1 MRRLLHQDLM
11 RGQKAQRA
19 AIILL
24 MGLLL
29 VLMAAFFHGVSLL
42 KALGR
47 CTRWLVREGAE
58 CVRKLAEAAERLLQY
73 HPHIKR
79 GFVFAAVDDLAE
91 DHRVIEFELECAA
104 DGDGALE
111 FEPNPTHGH
120 VHDARGEADI
130 GFPEEGDPDG
140 LIGVEARFAP
150 LTHAQHIGWRGDRKS
165 TRLKFRHLGNS
176 YSL

>member
-42 KALGR
+42 KAGR
-47 CTRWLVREGAE
+47 IAGGPIRKGAE
-58 CVRKLAEAAERLLQY
+58 CVGELAEAAERLLQY

-111 FEPNPTHGH
+111 FEPNP
-120 VHDARGEADI
+120 ARGDVLDAGGQSQI

-150 LTHAQHIGWRGDRKS
+150 LTHAEHIGWLTGKV
-165 TRLKFRHLGNS
+165 
-176 YSL
+176 